1 MNYKTAASLA
11 LAGTLILAAPA
22 FASPDI
28 GKEAPNFTARTA
40 DGKTLDLKSLRGK
53 IVVLEWT
60 NHECPYVRMHYGA
73 NNMQQTQ
80 KDATAQG
87 VVWLQII
94 SSQPGKQGY
103 VDGPTALKVNAE
115 RKAVPT
121 NVVLDPDGKVG
132 TLYGA
137 QTTPH
142 MYVIDAKGTLIY
154 KGGIDSIPSA
164 RPDTIA
170 KATNYVKETLA
181 AVAANKPVPNPSTRA
196 YGCTIHYGSSGARR
210 SG

>member
-1 MNYKTAASLA
+1 MMTKTIASLA
-11 LAGTLILAAPA
+11 IAGALAFSTSA
-22 FASPDI
+22 FAAADI
-28 GKEAPNFTARTA
+28 GKEAPAFTARTA

-60 NHECPYVRMHYGA
+60 NHDCPYVRMHYGA
-73 NNMQQTQ
+73 NNMQSTQ

-94 SSQPGKQGY
+94 SSPPGRQGHL
-103 VDGPTALKVNAE
+103 DGPAALKVNAD
-115 RKAVPT
+115 RKASPT

-154 KGGIDSIPSA
+154 KGGIDSIPSS
-164 RPDTIA
+164 RPDSLS

-181 AVAANKPVPNPSTRA
+181 AVAANKPVPNPSTRP
-196 YGCTIHYGSSGARR
+196 YGCTIHYTGS
-210 SG
+210 